1 MLAAVFVGDRR
12 VWRIAALAAV
22 PLVAVTAYYCLRP
35 RFYYTGTNSVEAV
48 SHEEITSA
56 GERLCIPG
64 LQPPAGTAVI
74 RLNTIFDTP
83 TRPALQL
90 TLTTRGRTISSSLP
104 ALQGAP
110 GRPSNADFPIP
121 EIRPGEAPKRAQV
134 CVSSAGPVRWGDT
147 PLSKPPILPP
157 TLDGKDLSARV
168 AVWYLPPAGHE
179 ESYAQRAGAIFSRA
193 ALFRPGIIGAWTYPL
208 LLFLVLPLLA
218 LLAIRCLAV
227 ALSGGARRMAA
238 WLFAIA
244 ALNACCWALITP
256 VFQGPDEVDH
266 FAYAQSLV
274 ERGEGPSHDPA
285 APLARWSGAENLA
298 LEHTDFF
305 TDHQIG
311 DTRAPWSLAAER
323 EYYREVAKTKP
334 PRNDGGGY
342 TTSAAHGPLYY
353 LALAPAYL
361 ITRGGSIFSQLTL
374 MRLTSALLGA
384 LVVMFT
390 YLLARELA
398 PRRQWLAVLAA
409 LLVAYEPMYG
419 FISGIVNNDVGV
431 NAAAAALELLLIR
444 MLRRGMTIPWGVLT
458 GVVLVALPMIK
469 GTGLSLYP
477 VAGLVFLATLWRHH
491 RRHDMLAWLALAV
504 GALAMAEISSH
515 LLSTFQPV
523 ASASGSGAISS
534 NAGAATEALHHI
546 PAYLS
551 YLWQALLPR
560 LPFMTRYFPLPAHS
574 GFALF
579 NDPGFV
585 IFVERGWAAFGW
597 YDILFPHG
605 LYVLICLAMLLA
617 VPLGIWAARREWP
630 WVHTHKLELL
640 ALIAMPVAVIMGF
653 EAAYFSQSARPV
665 IPEFGR
671 YAFPAIG
678 PVAIL
683 VAGALHVF
691 GRRWMLTAGVVLAVA
706 MISLS
711 YASQLLE
718 LTSFYA

>member
-1 MLAAVFVGDRR
+1 MMAAVFAGDRR
-12 VWRIAALAAV
+12 VWRVAALAAV

-35 RFYYTGTNSVEAV
+35 RFYYTGTNSTEAV
-48 SHEEITSA
+48 SHEEKTTS
-56 GERLCIPG
+56 GTQLCIPG
-64 LQPPAGTAVI
+64 LQLPVGTAFI
-74 RLNTIFDTP
+74 RLSAIFHTP
-83 TRPALQL
+83 ARFPLQL
-90 TLTTRGRTISSSLP
+90 TLTARGRTISASLP
-104 ALQGAP
+104 PLQGAP

-121 EIRPGEAPKRAQV
+121 EIRSGEAPKRARV
-134 CVSSAGPVRWGDT
+134 CVSSAGPVKWGDT

-157 TLDGKDLSARV
+157 TLHGKDLAARI
-168 AVWYLPPAGHE
+168 AVWYLPPAGRE

-193 ALFRPGIIGAWTYPL
+193 ALFRPGIVGAWTYPV
-208 LLFLVLPLLA
+208 LLFLVLPLIA
-218 LLAIRCLAV
+218 LLSLRCLALAV
-227 ALSGGARRMAA
+227 AGGGRRMAA

-274 ERGEGPSHDPA
+274 ERGEGPSHDPSS
-285 APLARWSGAENLA
+285 PLARWSGAENLA

-305 TDHQIG
+305 TNHQVG
-311 DTRAPWSLAAER
+311 DTRAPWSVATGR
-323 EYYREVAKTKP
+323 EYYREVAKTR
-334 PRNDGGGY
+334 PRRDDGGGY

-361 ITRGGSIFSQLTL
+361 ITSGGSIFSQLTL
-374 MRLTSALLGA
+374 MRLTSALIGA

-491 RRHDMLAWLALAV
+491 SRSDLLAWLALAV
-504 GALAMAEISSH
+504 GAVAMAEISSH
-515 LLSTFQPV
+515 VLDTFQPV

-546 PAYLS
+546 PSYLS
-551 YLWQALLPR
+551 YLWQALLPK
-560 LPFMTRYFPLPAHS
+560 LPFMTRYFPLPTHP
-574 GFALF
+574 GFGLF
-579 NDPGFV
+579 KDAFFV

-597 YDILFPHG
+597 YDIFFPHKV
-605 LYVLICLAMLLA
+605 YVLIFLAMLLA

-630 WVHTHKLELL
+630 WVRTHKLELL

-653 EAAYFSQSARPV
+653 EAAYFSQSPRPV

-678 PVAIL
+678 PVAVL
-683 VAGALHVF
+683 VAGSLHAF
-691 GRRWMLTAGVVLAVA
+691 GRRWMLTAGVVLVVA

>member
-1 MLAAVFVGDRR
+1 MMAAVFAGDRR

-22 PLVAVTAYYCLRP
+22 PLVAITAYYCLRP

-48 SHEEITSA
+48 SYEESTTT
-56 GERLCIPG
+56 GTRLCIPG
-64 LQPPAGTAVI
+64 LQPPAGTAGI
-74 RLNTIFDTP
+74 RLSTIFSTP
-83 TRPALQL
+83 MRSALEL
-90 TLTTRGRTISSSLP
+90 TLTTHGRTISAGLP
-104 ALQGAP
+104 PLHGAP
-110 GRPSNADFPIP
+110 GLPSNADFSIP
-121 EIRPGEAPKRAQV
+121 VIRPGEAPKRADV
-134 CVSSAGPVRWGDT
+134 CVSSAGPVKWGDT

-157 TLDGKDLSARV
+157 TLHGKELAARV
-168 AVWYLPPAGHE
+168 AVWYLPPAGKE

-193 ALFRPGIIGAWTYPL
+193 ALFRPRFVGAWTYPV
-208 LLFLVLPLLA
+208 LLFLVLPLIA
-218 LLAIRCLAV
+218 LLAIRCLAL
-227 ALSGGARRMAA
+227 ALAGGGRRMAG

-274 ERGEGPSHDPA
+274 ERGEGPSHNPS

-305 TDHQIG
+305 TDHQVG
-311 DTRAPWSLAAER
+311 DTRAPWSIAAER
-323 EYYREVAKTKP
+323 EYHREVAKTKP
-334 PRNDGGGY
+334 RANDGGGY

-361 ITRGGSIFSQLTL
+361 IAGGSIFSQLTL
-374 MRLTSALLGA
+374 MRLTSALIGA

-444 MLRRGMTIPWGVLT
+444 MLRRGMTIPWGLLT
-458 GVVLVALPMIK
+458 GVVLVALPMVK

-491 RRHDMLAWLALAV
+491 SRSDMLAWVALGV
-504 GALAMAEISSH
+504 GAIVMVEISSH
-515 LLSTFQPV
+515 LLNTFQPV
-523 ASASGSGAISS
+523 ASASGSATISS
-534 NAGAATEALHHI
+534 NAGAVTEALHHI
-546 PAYLS
+546 PTYLS
-551 YLWQALLPR
+551 YLWQSIFPR
-560 LPFMTRYFPLPAHS
+560 LPFMTRLFPLPTHS
-574 GFALF
+574 GFLLF

-597 YDILFPHG
+597 YDVFFPHK
-605 LYVLICLAMLLA
+605 LYVLICLVMVLT
-617 VPLGIWAARREWP
+617 VPLGIWAARREWN
-630 WVHTHKLELL
+630 WVRTHKLELL
-640 ALIAMPVAVIMGF
+640 ALLAMPVAVIMGF
-653 EAAYFSQSARPV
+653 EAAYFSQTPRTLIA
-665 IPEFGR
+665 EFGR

-678 PVAIL
+678 AVAIL
-683 VAGALHVF
+683 VAGSLHAF
-691 GRRWMLTAGVVLAVA
+691 GRRWMLTVGVVLVVA